1 MRVQARNQGGPGG
14 SSEPPFSRTPSKNH
28 DPPDLNISN
37 STSDIVF
44 QIGSLI
50 ASASTPIQHK
60 EPPLGAS
67 VFRTP
72 PPSTLFDPL
81 TRSNRLNLLKNR
93 KHIIAGKSSEYRR
106 DFAHH
111 DVPGDVNKT
120 ASRLF
125 YQSISKNTF
134 NDC

>member
-1 MRVQARNQGGPGG
+1 MA
-14 SSEPPFSRTPSKNH
+14 SESP
-28 DPPDLNISN
+28 
-37 STSDIVF
+37 
-44 QIGSLI
+44 
-50 ASASTPIQHK
+50 PIQHK

-72 PPSTLFDPL
+72 PPSTLSDPL

-93 KHIIAGKSSEYRR
+93 KPIIAGESSEYRR

-125 YQSISKNTF
+125 YQSIFKNTF
-134 NDC
+134 YDC